1 MSRRDD
7 AGRMSAYNYADR
19 RDGERSGYNPQQN
32 VRVRSPLRDNTLR
45 DRNRDRGRNLDR
57 ERSPGASGRRNSAD
71 FCKESRDGAQG
82 RDRFQQNGGLS
93 PPRGPA
99 SHRPQEPPR
108 GPGLNRSATAPNPS
122 AFKAGSL
129 STAAQQ
135 SDADVLLRLFRN
147 VVTPVTDRTLLK
159 KQRQEVEK
167 ACVRQRMELEKGASK
182 HNDFPSVRDVH
193 AHATKKLDLKMEVL
207 NKELEHNN
215 TTLNN
220 ETRIWLEKLLE
231 LAAHVPPTHARM
243 ETQPQQQGGVDSRLD
258 ALEKRMVDRETAWEE
273 KQAVRTKQ
281 HDDALAKQ
289 AERISALEANILDAK
304 GHIQSLQNENAAL
317 KSELKTAAASPVRPT
332 PEVPALAASQ
342 TLQAL
347 VDTMRDEMR
356 ALMAK
361 VDEATAPLADTD
373 MDFINESC
381 TDINVKLPVLESE
394 VNRLKE
400 MESKL
405 VTIEQHDQS
414 CSTVQ
419 DKLNNMA
426 VLFGNLIKKD
436 RAETDTRFA
445 SLETSSRQLSLPA
458 PGPAASAASPD
469 GLAAPEALNT
479 VEERERALEEVR
491 QGNPAT
497 GAASATPGARSS
509 IDMQDTTNRLQALE
523 ARVESHESMLFTKDK
538 VIEHALW
545 SADSF
550 GRLMGRTDDLEARC
564 KANDDWQQQIKGSI
578 TQVEDTIK
586 SCEKWMNGQ
595 VEGLL
600 LSLSV
605 LDSQY
610 NNLTTEGLAQMIGGH
625 IQNQDHE
632 TVTRLQERNDEVGQ
646 LLSAMDRRIKA
657 LETVGPG
664 HSPEGGGV

>member
-19 RDGERSGYNPQQN
+19 RDGERSG
-32 VRVRSPLRDNTLR
+32 
-45 DRNRDRGRNLDR
+45 
-57 ERSPGASGRRNSAD
+57 
-71 FCKESRDGAQG
+71 
-82 RDRFQQNGGLS
+82 
-93 PPRGPA
+93 
-99 SHRPQEPPR
+99 
-108 GPGLNRSATAPNPS
+108 
-122 AFKAGSL
+122 
-129 STAAQQ
+129 
-135 SDADVLLRLFRN
+135 
-147 VVTPVTDRTLLK
+147 
-159 KQRQEVEK
+159 QEVEK
-167 ACVRQRMELEKGASK
+167 ACVRQRLELEKGASK
-182 HNDFPSVRDVH
+182 HHDFPSVRDVH

-231 LAAHVPPTHARM
+231 LAAHAPPTHA
-243 ETQPQQQGGVDSRLD
+243 QPQQQGGVDSRLD

-273 KQAVRTKQ
+273 KQAARTKQ
-281 HDDALAKQ
+281 HDDALAKH
-289 AERISALEANILDAK
+289 AERISVLEANMVDAK
-304 GHIQSLQNENAAL
+304 SHIQSLQNENAAL
-317 KSELKTAAASPVRPT
+317 KSGLEVAGDSSLRPT

-356 ALMAK
+356 ALTAK

-373 MDFINESC
+373 MEFINDSC

-405 VTIEQHDQS
+405 VTIAQHDQS

-436 RAETDTRFA
+436 RAETDARFA
-445 SLETSSRQLSLPA
+445 SLETSGRQLSLRA
-458 PGPAASAASPD
+458 PGPAASATSQHGA
-469 GLAAPEALNT
+469 AAPDTLNT
-479 VEERERALEEVR
+479 IEERERALEEAR
-491 QGNPAT
+491 QGEPAT
-497 GAASATPGARSS
+497 GAASAPSGVGSS
-509 IDMQDTTNRLQALE
+509 IDMQATTNRLQALE
-523 ARVESHESMLFTKDK
+523 ARVESHESTFLTKDK
-538 VIEHALW
+538 FIEHAQW
-545 SADSF
+545 AADNV
-550 GRLMGRTDDLEARC
+550 GRLVGRTNDLEARC
-564 KANDDWQQQIKGSI
+564 TANDNWQQQIKGSI
-578 TQVEDTIK
+578 TQVEGTIK

-632 TVTRLQERNDEVGQ
+632 TVTRLQERNNEVGQ
-646 LLSAMDRRIKA
+646 LLSAMDRRIKG
-657 LETVGPG
+657 LETVGLG
-664 HSPEGGGV
+664 QNPEGSRV